1 MNNCHRVYLRLGTNL
16 GDREENMHRALQL
29 LNLRVG
35 KLERVSRMIET
46 EPWGFQSENKFL
58 NACCRI
64 CTALSPIQLL
74 KATQKIERSLGRTE
88 KSKNGIYHDRLI
100 DIDIL
105 YYDDLTMNTPQLTIP
120 HPHIRERE
128 FVTVPLR
135 EIMED
140 ASHPSDK
147 KE

>member
-1 MNNCHRVYLRLGTNL
+1 MNNCHRVYLSLGTNL

-88 KSKNGIYHDRLI
+88 KSKNGIYHDRQI

-135 EIMED
+135 EIIED
-140 ASHPSDK
+140 AAHPSDK

>member
-1 MNNCHRVYLRLGTNL
+1 
-16 GDREENMHRALQL
+16 
-29 LNLRVG
+29 
-35 KLERVSRMIET
+35 MIET

>member
-1 MNNCHRVYLRLGTNL
+1 MNNCHRVYLSLGTNL

-88 KSKNGIYHDRLI
+88 KSKNGIYHDRQI

-120 HPHIRERE
+120 PPHIGERE

>member
-1 MNNCHRVYLRLGTNL
+1 MNNCHRVYLSLGTNL

-74 KATQKIERSLGRTE
+74 KATQNIERSLGRTE

-105 YYDDLTMNTPQLTIP
+105 YYDDLTMKTPQLTIP

>member
-1 MNNCHRVYLRLGTNL
+1 MNNCHRVYLSLGTNL

-88 KSKNGIYHDRLI
+88 KSKNGIYHERLI

-120 HPHIRERE
+120 HPHIGERE

>member
-1 MNNCHRVYLRLGTNL
+1 MNNCHRVYLSLGTNL

-88 KSKNGIYHDRLI
+88 KSKNGIYHDRQI